1 VEQGVTHVKSL
12 AERVRE
18 AAQGMDLSSYGA
30 RAAEV
35 VQGFKAED
43 HAEAQEAAKQ
53 RQQLEQQRQERE
65 RLEEDHG
72 WSL

>member
-1 VEQGVTHVKSL
+1 
-12 AERVRE
+12 VRE

-43 HAEAQEAAKQ
+43 RAEAQEAEKLRQ
-53 RQQLEQQRQERE
+53 QQLEQQRQERE
-65 RLEEDHG
+65 HLREDYG
-72 WSL
+72 LNL